1 MWQLNLVEGTCGV
14 MVKLKLSTLAKVFLL
29 WILLPL
35 VVAALILWIAAT
47 GAEHIAGLH
56 TSEQTAGW
64 AQAIGAVLAIVA
76 GFVGN
81 AYQLSR
87 QQKEAL
93 NGRSLAGR
101 AAYLLA
107 YDAFEIVSDRL
118 ESALQPNKSRDKHA
132 LRGARTTEMV
142 AAMREFETSR
152 VPDDMLADY
161 IRLRSR
167 LVAINER
174 ITEIYE
180 SEERAKGNNLTQ
192 LKARRLE
199 RLQSAVRAR
208 KDALQLFTS
217 LETVAVHRHRA
228 VSQSVTKCTNIENY
242 PDTARPWHQEME
254 QAPTVLV

>member
-1 MWQLNLVEGTCGV
+1 MSKLNLSKMPRVLT
-14 MVKLKLSTLAKVFLL
+14 L
-29 WILLPL
+29 WIVLPL
-35 VVAALILWIAAT
+35 VAAALILAIAAT
-47 GAEHIAGLH
+47 GAKYLAGPH
-56 TSEQTAGW
+56 SDKDASGW

-87 QQKEAL
+87 QKKDSLE
-93 NGRSLAGR
+93 GRSLAGR

-107 YDAFEIVSDRL
+107 YDALDIVSDRL

-152 VPDDMLADY
+152 VPDDMLADF

-174 ITEIYE
+174 ISAIYE
-180 SEERAKGNNLTQ
+180 SEERAARDKSAGLKG
-192 LKARRLE
+192 RRLE
-199 RLQSAVRAR
+199 RLRSAVRTR
-208 KDALQLFTS
+208 EEALELFTS
-217 LETVAVHRHRA
+217 LESVAVKRHGA
-228 VSQSVTKCTNIENY
+228 VSRPVTERLEIAGY
-242 PDTARPWHQEME
+242 PAAAGSPAPDVD
-254 QAPTVLV
+254 QAPVGQEP

>member
-1 MWQLNLVEGTCGV
+1 M
-14 MVKLKLSTLAKVFLL
+14 LKIDLSTLARVVFF
-29 WILLPL
+29 WVVLPL
-35 VVAALILWIAAT
+35 VAAALILVIAAT
-47 GAEHIAGLH
+47 GAEYIAAWH
-56 TSEQTAGW
+56 SDEDTSGW

-87 QQKEAL
+87 QKKDAL
-93 NGRSLAGR
+93 DGRSLAGR

-107 YDAFEIVSDRL
+107 YDALEIVSDRL

-152 VPDDMLADY
+152 VPDDMLADF

-180 SEERAKGNNLTQ
+180 SEARATGDKPTGLKG
-192 LKARRLE
+192 RRLE
-199 RLQSAVRAR
+199 RLRSAVTTR
-208 KDALQLFTS
+208 KEAVELFTS
-217 LETVAVHRHRA
+217 LGTTAVGRHGA
-228 VSQSVTKCTNIENY
+228 VSLIVTEQPNIAHHPAAAGDLPA
-242 PDTARPWHQEME
+242 PDGE
-254 QAPTVLV
+254 QTPTVLEDN